1 MERHKCYRT
10 YVIYPTSEDE
20 EDSHWNPDVSSADK
34 ATDKITEALMDW
46 CVVVSARDIKTH
58 YDFFSDFVALDSQE
72 DKIIKEI
79 QGYQAIQMPA
89 CGWAARCCPTN
100 MNKRIDS

>member
-1 MERHKCYRT
+1 
-10 YVIYPTSEDE
+10 
-20 EDSHWNPDVSSADK
+20 
-34 ATDKITEALMDW
+34 MDW

-89 CGWAARCCPTN
+89 CG
-100 MNKRIDS
+100 